1 MLMVD
6 NFHIRGINIKS
17 KYIIFTLQLVE
28 IIELILFY
36 GGLVQWLEH
45 EAYTFGVGGSNPSST
60 TQLVVVFVKKVKNC
74 LLKS

>member
-28 IIELILFY
+28 VIELILFY

-60 TQLVVVFVKKVKNC
+60 TFI
-74 LLKS
+74 